1 MFTEDLIK
9 YIKDNCI
16 YTKEQGYK
24 LYTLSGN
31 SMAWAFD
38 LRKAMLDPHILNQF
52 AVEFLKAHEDEEFQ
66 LAAVETSGIPLM
78 TAIMQKAWERGKEI
92 NGLIVRKKRKKH
104 LQREV
109 IDGTSNGLSVIVV
122 DDSMN
127 SGASMLNAVT
137 KLRDAG
143 YKIKHGFVLV
153 NFQSALGV
161 KNNIEAKLLVKS
173 LFNLDDFGIE
183 FDKEHIPNTKYSIQW
198 TFAAPKPNLSF
209 AVCKS
214 TPVLHGD
221 SIMFGSDS
229 GMFWCLEANTGRL
242 KWCHDTEDKTGKGTV
257 SWPIVVDGLV
267 YFGAYS
273 GKLTCIHADSG
284 VVIFDNKV
292 CDWIGSSPCYAHGN
306 IYIGLEFKDED
317 KPGSVACFDAHTGT
331 KKWEHFVGSQQHSS
345 PIYAEAT
352 DSIITG
358 TNDGRCIVYD
368 PHTGNIKAKLPVGA
382 AVKYHPAAYGDYAI
396 FGAFDG
402 KLYVWDYVKNKIL
415 YTYQTGDLI
424 YTRPLIV
431 GSRVFCGS
439 SDDQLIVMDLDTM
452 DTVAVLDVGEKIHS
466 SPSIIDGI
474 VYFGTSKGEVIGMD
488 PDTLSIMS
496 RYQFPE
502 RMTNA
507 VVSNGN
513 MLFVH
518 TFDNKLWAI
527 THG

>member
-1 MFTEDLIK
+1 MFIKDLIK

-16 YTKEQGYK
+16 YTKEQGHK
-24 LYTLSGN
+24 LYTHNGN

-52 AVEFLKAHEDEEFQ
+52 AVEFLKAHEGEKYQ

-78 TAIMQKAWERGKEI
+78 TAIMQKAFYYGQEI

-109 IDGTSNGLSVIVV
+109 IDGTSNGLPVIVI

-198 TFAAPKPNLSF
+198 TFAAPKPNFSF

-214 TPVLHGD
+214 TPVIHNG
-221 SIMFGSDS
+221 SILFGSDS

-242 KWCHDTEDKTGKGTV
+242 RWCHDTQDTTGKGTV

-273 GKLTCIHADSG
+273 GRLTCRDVDSG
-284 VVIFDNKV
+284 VVIFDHKV
-292 CDWIGSSPCYAHGN
+292 CDWIGSSPCYANGN
-306 IYIGLEFKDED
+306 IYIGLEYKDEER
-317 KPGSVACFDAHTGT
+317 PGSVACFNAHTGQ
-331 KKWEHFVGSQQHSS
+331 KVWEHFVGAQQHSS
-345 PIYAEAT
+345 PVYAEET
-352 DSIITG
+352 GYIVTG
-358 TNDGRCIVYD
+358 TNDGRILVLYPD
-368 PHTGNIKAKLPVGA
+368 DGRIRAELKIGA
-382 AVKYHPAAYGDYAI
+382 AVKYHPAVKKNLI
-396 FGAFDG
+396 VFGAFDG
-402 KLYVWDYVKNKIL
+402 KLYVWDFVNNYIL
-415 YTYQTGDLI
+415 YTYQTNDLI

-431 GSRVFCGS
+431 GDRVFCGS
-439 SDDQLIVMDLDTM
+439 SDDQLIVMDLATKS
-452 DTVAVLDVGEKIHS
+452 TVAALDMGEKIHS

-474 VYFGTSKGEVIGMD
+474 VYFGTSKGEVIGLD
-488 PDTLSIMS
+488 PDTLSIMY

-507 VVSNGN
+507 VVSNGD

>member
-16 YTKEQGYK
+16 YTKEQGHK
-24 LYTLSGN
+24 LYTRTGK
-31 SMAWAFD
+31 SMTWVFD
-38 LRKAMLDPHILNQF
+38 LRKAMLNPYILNQF
-52 AVEFLKAHEDEEFQ
+52 AVEFLKAHEGEEYQ

-78 TAIMQKAWERGKEI
+78 AAIMQKSWERGLEI

-109 IDGTSNGLSVIVV
+109 IDGTSNGLPVIVL

-127 SGASMLNAVT
+127 SGSSMLNAVT

-143 YKIKHGFVLV
+143 YKIKYGFVLV
-153 NFQSALGV
+153 NFQSSLGV
-161 KNNIEAKLLVKS
+161 KNNNENKLLVVS
-173 LFNLDDFGIE
+173 LFNLDDFDIKFE
-183 FDKEHIPNTKYSIQW
+183 NEHVPNTKYSVQW
-198 TFAAPKPNLSF
+198 TFASPKPNLGF

-214 TPVLHGD
+214 TPVIHNG

-242 KWCHDTEDKTGKGTV
+242 RWCHDTQDTTGKGTV

-273 GKLTCIHADSG
+273 GRLTCIHADSG
-284 VVIFDNKV
+284 TVIFDHKV

-306 IYIGLEFKDED
+306 IYIGLEYKDKER
-317 KPGSVACFDAHTGT
+317 PGSVACFNAHTGE
-331 KKWEHFVGSQQHSS
+331 KKWEHFVNFQQHSS
-345 PIYAEAT
+345 PVYAEET
-352 DSIITG
+352 GYIVTG
-358 TNDGRCIVYD
+358 TNDGRILVLYPD
-368 PHTGNIKAKLPVGA
+368 DGKVKAELKIGA
-382 AVKYHPAAYGDYAI
+382 AVKYHPAVKGNLI
-396 FGAFDG
+396 VFGAFDG
-402 KLYVWDYVKNKIL
+402 KLYVWDFVKNIIL
-415 YTYQTGDLI
+415 YTYQTDDLI

-431 GSRVFCGS
+431 GDRVFCGS
-439 SDDQLIVMDLDTM
+439 SDDQLIVMDLNTM
-452 DTVAVLDVGEKIHS
+452 STVAALDMGEKIHS
-466 SPSIIDGI
+466 SPSIIDEI
-474 VYFGTSKGEVIGMD
+474 VYFGTSKGEVIGIN
-488 PDTLSIMS
+488 PDTLSIM
-496 RYQFPE
+496 YNYHFPE

-513 MLFVH
+513 LLFVH

>member
-1 MFTEDLIK
+1 MFIKDLIK

-16 YTKEQGYK
+16 YTKEQGHK
-24 LYTLSGN
+24 LYTHNGS

-38 LRKAMLDPHILNQF
+38 LRKAMLNPHILNQF
-52 AVEFLKAHEDEEFQ
+52 AVEFLKAHEGEKYQ

-104 LQREV
+104 LQQAL
-109 IDGTSNGLSVIVV
+109 IDGEPNNLPVIIV

-127 SGASMLNAVT
+127 SGSSVINAAV

-143 YKIKHGFVLV
+143 CKIKHAFVLL
-153 NFQSALGV
+153 NFQSAHGV
-161 KNNIEAKLLVKS
+161 KATIENKLLIKS
-173 LFNLDDFGIE
+173 LFNLDDFN
-183 FDKEHIPNTKYSIQW
+183 FNYPHEHVPNTKYSVQW
-198 TFAAPKPNLSF
+198 TFAAPKPNLHF

-214 TPVLHGD
+214 TPVIHNG
-221 SIMFGSDS
+221 SILFGSDS

-242 KWCHDTEDKTGKGTV
+242 RWCHDTQDTTGKGTV

-273 GKLTCIHADSG
+273 GRLTCIHADSG
-284 VVIFDNKV
+284 TVIFDHKV

-306 IYIGLEFKDED
+306 IYIGLEYKDKER
-317 KPGSVACFDAHTGT
+317 PGSVACFNAHTGE
-331 KKWEHFVGSQQHSS
+331 KKWEYFVGIQQHSS
-345 PIYAEAT
+345 PVYAEET
-352 DSIITG
+352 GYIVTG
-358 TNDGRCIVYD
+358 TNDGRILVLYPD
-368 PHTGNIKAKLPVGA
+368 DGRIRAELKIGA
-382 AVKYHPAAYGDYAI
+382 AVKYHPAVKGNLI
-396 FGAFDG
+396 VFGAFDG
-402 KLYVWDYVKNKIL
+402 KLYVWDFVNNYIL
-415 YTYQTGDLI
+415 YTYQTNDLI

-431 GSRVFCGS
+431 GDRVFCGS
-439 SDDQLIVMDLDTM
+439 SDDQLIVMDLATKS
-452 DTVAVLDVGEKIHS
+452 TVAALDMGEKIHS

-474 VYFGTSKGEVIGMD
+474 VYFGTSKGEVIGLD
-488 PDTLSIMS
+488 PDTLSIMY

-507 VVSNGN
+507 VVSNGE